1 MSGPNLVPVREA
13 LRLDEAALSAY
24 LTGRLP
30 ELDPADLRILQFE
43 GGQSNPTYLLE
54 SAGRRYVLRKKPPG
68 KLLPSAHMVERE
80 YRFIAGL
87 ADSDVP
93 VPRAYLLCEDTDVI
107 GTAFYVMDY
116 VEGRVLT
123 DPLLPGLSPAERGAT
138 YDELNRVM
146 AALHKVD
153 FAAAGL
159 SDMGKTSDYLARQI
173 SRWSRQYE
181 ASKTHEIPAM
191 DKLIAWLGANIPADD
206 SVSIVHGDFRL
217 ANVIFHPTEPKI
229 LAVLDWELATLGHPL
244 GDFAYNAMFYSLP
257 AGDEGFPGL
266 GGADLAALGVPG
278 EDAYVAAYCR
288 RTGRD
293 HIDNWAFYKAFA
305 MFRLSAI
312 LQGVYHRG
320 ISGNASSERA
330 RLVGGRAALL
340 AELGWRQVSG
350 D

>member
-13 LRLDEAALSAY
+13 HRLDEAALSAY
-24 LTGRLP
+24 LADRLP
-30 ELDPADLRILQFE
+30 DFDPADLEILQFE
-43 GGQSNPTYLLE
+43 GGQSNPTYMLK

-87 ADSDVP
+87 ADTDVP
-93 VPRAYLLCEDTDVI
+93 VAPARLLCEDAGII

-123 DPLLPGLSPAERGAT
+123 DPTLPGLGPDERRAT

-146 AALHKVD
+146 AALHSVD
-153 FAAAGL
+153 FTAAGL
-159 SDMGKTSDYLARQI
+159 ADMGKATDYMARQI
-173 SRWSRQYE
+173 ARWSKQYE
-181 ASKTHEIPAM
+181 ATKTHEIPAM
-191 DKLIAWLGANIPADD
+191 DQLIAWLPANIPADD
-206 SVSIVHGDFRL
+206 SVSIAHGDYRI
-217 ANVIFHPTEPKI
+217 ANVIYHPTEPKI
-229 LAVLDWELATLGHPL
+229 LAVLDWELATIGHPL
-244 GDFAYNAMFYSLP
+244 ADFAYNAMFYSLP

-266 GGADLAALGVPG
+266 GGIDLGPLGVPT
-278 EDAYVAAYCR
+278 EEEYVAAYCR

-293 HIDNWAFYKAFA
+293 GIDDWPFYKAFA
-305 MFRLSAI
+305 MFRLAAI

-320 ISGNASSERA
+320 ITGNASSERA
-330 RLVGGRAALL
+330 KVVGARASLL
-340 AELGWRQVSG
+340 AELGWQQVSG